1 MLKTERAEMMNRQFA
16 ETLKKLRTN
25 KGLSQRELAERMFVN
40 RSTVAR
46 WESGSRLPDAVMI
59 SRLSQCLSTDV
70 NILLSAAAESDDAPN
85 VIMVDDR
92 KLFLSGALPI
102 LEEAMPDAIITGFN
116 RPSEALEYAQVNRIA
131 LAFLDIEIGKTNG
144 LDLCRALLA
153 INPRTN
159 VVYLTAHVEYSFDA
173 WSTGASGFLLKPI
186 TPEPLRAQLKN
197 LRYPFSLR
205 GAEK

>member
-1 MLKTERAEMMNRQFA
+1 MNRQFA
-16 ETLKKLRTN
+16 EILKKLRTG
-25 KGLSQRELAERMFVN
+25 KRLSQRDLAERMYVN

-59 SRLSQCLSTDV
+59 SRLSQCLGTNV
-70 NILLSAAAESDDAPN
+70 NILLSAAAESEDAPN

-102 LEEAMPDAIITGFN
+102 LEEAMPDAAITGFT
-116 RPSEALEYAQVNRIA
+116 RPSEAVEYAQSNRIA

-144 LDLCRALLA
+144 LDLCRTLLS
-153 INPRTN
+153 INPCTN

-173 WSTGASGFLLKPI
+173 WSTGACGYLLKPI
-186 TPEPLRAQLKN
+186 TPETLQAQLEN
-197 LRYPFSLR
+197 LRYPFSSR

>member
-1 MLKTERAEMMNRQFA
+1 MMNILFA
-16 ETLKKLRTN
+16 DTLKKLRTD
-25 KGLSQRELAERMFVN
+25 KGLSQRDLAERMYVN

-59 SRLSQCLSTDV
+59 SRLSQCLYTDV
-70 NILLSAAAESDDAPN
+70 NILLSAAAKSDDAPN

-102 LEEAMPDAIITGFN
+102 LEEVMPNATVTGFT
-116 RPSEALEYAQVNRIA
+116 RPSEAVEYAQANRIA

-144 LDLCRALLA
+144 LELCRALLS
-153 INPRTN
+153 IHPRTN

-186 TPEPLRAQLKN
+186 TPEAVRAQLQN
-197 LRYPFSLR
+197 LRYPFAHGGGKR
-205 GAEK
+205 E